1 MRYGDIRVGKF
12 DSPHMGGG
20 VRIEYCTHQQLFYL
34 TYNVEYRTPVGLTEG
49 IARCGYDPTKA
60 NEMRAMVLDAM
71 DIAAKPLKDRD

>member
-12 DSPHMGGG
+12 NSPHMGGD

-34 TYNVEYRTPVGLTEG
+34 VYDVESYTLGGLIKGT
-49 IARCGYDPTKA
+49 ARCGYDPTRA

-71 DIAAKPLKDRD
+71 DIAAKPLRDRD

>member
-12 DSPHMGGG
+12 NSPHMGGD
-20 VRIEYCTHQQLFYL
+20 VRIEYCTHQHLFYL
-34 TYNVEYRTPVGLTEG
+34 TYDVQFYTSDGLAEG
-49 IARCGYDPTKA
+49 VAGCGYDPTKA